1 VGVGVGVA
9 VLVGVGLDVGV
20 GVGWNGS
27 LAGSEQASVSAIQP
41 RRTITR
47 VIGRF
52 TLVIIK

>member
-20 GVGWNGS
+20 GVGWNSS